1 MKTNMEQNMEELF
14 GLSDEAKPIAE
25 AIKEDLEEKL
35 PPVVIDQNPNDVG
48 IEEDYKF
55 AKQNL
60 KRIIDN
66 GQMAMEE
73 LASIASVSESPRAF
87 EVLSTLMKTMTEA
100 NKDLLNLRKQ
110 VKDLKG
116 EEGTKNVT
124 NNNALFVGST
134 AELQK
139 FLKNSNT

>member
-48 IEEDYKF
+48 IDEDYKF

>member
-1 MKTNMEQNMEELF
+1 MEQNMEELF